1 MFLQLTLR
9 ATDQR
14 IIERTDDANVFINV
28 IRDTNPPFFVNEPY
42 GLSISEN
49 RFNEIIYTG
58 VEARDNDLQV
68 TIRMFYTCS

>member
-28 IRDTNPPFFVNEPY
+28 IRDTNPPIFVNEPY